1 MILESDALQIVQ
13 ALKIDVPNK
22 NKYGY
27 LIQNTQRILNRLH
40 KWQVHIIS
48 QNLIGTIHR
57 LAKEVL
63 YMREKQCFL

>member
-27 LIQNTQRILNRLH
+27 LIQNTQKNTQPST
-40 KWQVHIIS
+40 QVAGS
-48 QNLIGTIHR
+48 
-57 LAKEVL
+57 
-63 YMREKQCFL
+63 YY